1 MSAAWHVISIQL
13 FCLSLLIIEV
23 FIMLSLAKPALDTM
37 QPALPTKHVTLAQVY
52 SSLKDMRRY
61 TLRSVYNGRAA
72 MLNLE
77 PMPYKQAMIMRSKYS
92 YYPNRSIEIIRL
104 H

>member
-1 MSAAWHVISIQL
+1 MLTLTKSPRLTLKKASYSAQ
-13 FCLSLLIIEV
+13 
-23 FIMLSLAKPALDTM
+23 
-37 QPALPTKHVTLAQVY
+37 HVTLAQVY

-61 TLRSVYNGRAA
+61 TLRSVYKGRAT

-77 PMPYKQAMIMRSKYS
+77 PMPYKQAMIMRSKYG
-92 YYPNRSIEIIRL
+92 YYPNHSIEIIRL

>member
-1 MSAAWHVISIQL
+1 MISL
-13 FCLSLLIIEV
+13 TKAPR
-23 FIMLSLAKPALDTM
+23 LSLAKTELPPAIYIAGIV
-37 QPALPTKHVTLAQVY
+37 PHVTLAQMY

-61 TLRSVYNGRAA
+61 TIRAVYKGRAT

-77 PMPYKQAMIMRSKYS
+77 PMPYKQAMIMRGKYG
-92 YYPNRSIEIIRL
+92 YCPNRSIEIIRL

>member
-1 MSAAWHVISIQL
+1 
-13 FCLSLLIIEV
+13 
-23 FIMLSLAKPALDTM
+23 MLSLAKPAFDTM

-61 TLRSVYNGRAA
+61 TLGASFKGKKQVF
-72 MLNLE
+72 NLE
-77 PMPYKQAMIMRSKYS
+77 PMTYKQARTMRSKYS

-104 H
+104 